1 MLSQV
6 LVLMSVFGLDSGQV
20 RDKDDHLRSA
30 VGAMWCNARFGAL
43 GIWMNGFEFSRWD
56 KAATWCAWAWTE
68 ATWFWPISVV
78 WLATCVGGD
87 ITPCIA

>member
-30 VGAMWCNARFGAL
+30 VGAMWCNARFGVL
-43 GIWMNGFEFSRWD
+43 GI
-56 KAATWCAWAWTE
+56 
-68 ATWFWPISVV
+68 
-78 WLATCVGGD
+78 
-87 ITPCIA
+87 